1 MTRPEGNNKAVNETA
16 LQVRHLTP
24 AESRSVSSLNRKAS
38 SGLVVHLLLLST
50 PSRDDAVAVGYRF
63 TFNLD
68 EDVHLSSQVRS
79 QARTVRQLAAALIPR
94 ARLRRDRAGLDGQQ
108 AGLSE
113 SGSKLPHSKAA
124 QWIVHTLPFLNSSI
138 R

>member
-1 MTRPEGNNKAVNETA
+1 
-16 LQVRHLTP
+16 L

-68 EDVHLSSQVRS
+68 EDVHLSSPAKCALR
-79 QARTVRQLAAALIPR
+79 RTVRAAQLPLSSRELVRCLAPQGKVHRSTASNC
-94 ARLRRDRAGLDGQQ
+94 
-108 AGLSE
+108 LSE
-113 SGSKLPHSKAA
+113 K
-124 QWIVHTLPFLNSSI
+124 

>member
-1 MTRPEGNNKAVNETA
+1 LIRSEGNNEAVNETA
-16 LQVRHLTP
+16 LQVRHLTL

-79 QARTVRQLAAALIPR
+79 QAHSAGSAAAAFIPR
-94 ARLRRDRAGLDGQQ
+94 AC
-108 AGLSE
+108 S
-113 SGSKLPHSKAA
+113 LPR
-124 QWIVHTLPFLNSSI
+124 SS